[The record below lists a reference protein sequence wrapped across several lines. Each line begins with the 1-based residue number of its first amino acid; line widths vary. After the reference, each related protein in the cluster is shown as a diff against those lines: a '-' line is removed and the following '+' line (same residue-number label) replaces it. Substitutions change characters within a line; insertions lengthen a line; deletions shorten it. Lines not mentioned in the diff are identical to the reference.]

1 MSQCFNP
8 DCLNSNP
15 AHHNFCQKCGGK
27 LLLKDH
33 FRATRYLGEGGFGRT
48 FVGIDEH
55 KLNSPCV
62 IKQFLPV
69 QQGSGALPKCI
80 QLFEQEAEL
89 LDKLG
94 KHPQIP
100 DLFAFFE
107 QDKKLYLI
115 QQYIEG
121 KNLLDLLLEQ
131 GRFQEIQVKSFLIE
145 MLPVLDFIHNKSVI
159 HRDIKPENI
168 IRRHQKLDPSIY
180 GKVSDLVLIDFGVS
194 KQVSATMMTRIG
206 TGIGTPGYAPPE
218 QTRGMVHPSSDLYSL
233 AVTAIR
239 LLTGVIP
246 QEKNGSVIDE
256 LFDLYDLRW
265 VWKEWLQKNGL
276 SISQDLALILD
287 KMLAD
292 RVSERFQSA
301 KEVLTALTP
310 SSSPPPYKVNPSPT
324 PTQSSIELQTSRADF
339 RQLDRLLTSGKW
351 KEADRETENVMCKIM
366 GREKEGWLTDYSY
379 ENFPCKELKIID
391 DLWVKYSNGKFGF
404 SVQKDIWVKNG
415 GKLDGDYDYKTF
427 EKLGDVV
434 GWRKKGDWLSDD
446 DFDFSTRAPRGH
458 LPCVRVVECD
468 YSGWYSE
475 GERQE
480 PVPLGVEPSKGFF
493 SRI

>member
-48 FVGIDEH
+48 FVGKDQDR
-55 KLNSPCV
+55 LNSHCV
-62 IKQFLPV
+62 IKQFLPL
-69 QQGSGALPKCI
+69 QQGSGALQKCI
-80 QLFEQEAEL
+80 ELFEQEAEL

-100 DLFAFFE
+100 DLLAFVE
-107 QDKKLYLI
+107 QDNKLYLI

-121 KNLLDLLLEQ
+121 ENLLDLLLEK

-276 SISQDLALILD
+276 SISQDLARILD

-292 RVSERFQSA
+292 KLNDRFQSA
-301 KEVLTALTP
+301 KDVLTALTA
-310 SSSPPPYKVNPSPT
+310 SSSPPPTPSPT
-324 PTQSSIELQTSRADF
+324 PTQSSIELQTNRADF
-339 RQLDRLLTSGKW
+339 RQLDRLLASGKW
-351 KEADRETENVMCKIM
+351 REANEETGRVMCRIM
-366 GREKEGWLTDYSY
+366 GREKEGGLRVEDCK
-379 ENFPCKELKIID
+379 NFPPKELRIID
-391 DLWVKYSNGKFGF
+391 QLWLKYSQGKFGF
-404 SVQKDIWVKNG
+404 SVQKDIWVKND
-415 GKLDGDYDYKTF
+415 GKLDGSYDYETY

-434 GWRKKGDWLSDD
+434 GWRKKGHWLSYSDLT
-446 DFDFSTRAPRGH
+446 FSSQAPDGH
-458 LPCVRVVECD
+458 LPGGMEVGVWWA
-468 YSGWYSE
+468 YSF
-475 GERQE
+475 
-480 PVPLGVEPSKGFF
+480 LFSKL
-493 SRI
+493 